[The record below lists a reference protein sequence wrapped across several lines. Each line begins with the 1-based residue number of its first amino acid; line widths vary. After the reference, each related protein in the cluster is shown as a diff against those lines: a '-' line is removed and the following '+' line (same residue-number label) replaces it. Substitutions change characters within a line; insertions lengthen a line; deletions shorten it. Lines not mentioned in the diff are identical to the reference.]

1 MYSFQNFYWDILT
14 ENKKVNVKLVG
25 VQLAMLQHKVATQKH
40 KVCLM
45 NFYVDIYIYIYI
57 YIYAYIY
64 TYNYIYNNMPIYIY
78 ICIHI
83 QI

>member
-45 NFYVDIYIYIYI
+45 NFYVGIYIYIYMHTYIHIII
-57 YIYAYIY
+57 YII
-64 TYNYIYNNMPIYIY
+64 I
-78 ICIHI
+78 
-83 QI
+83 